1 MNTTDEFTDFHK
13 TLKISSVTELFGKD
27 IILVQSLGPEPRPCY
42 FHGLG
47 AGTNRTLMKTMV
59 GNWNRLHGMELNC
72 EAGNEV
78 EFHYLSA

>member
-1 MNTTDEFTDFHK
+1 MNKADEFSDFHK
-13 TLKISSVTELFGKD
+13 TLESSSVRASREGHYFCAGVRTRT
-27 IILVQSLGPEPRPCY
+27 VSLY
-42 FHGLG
+42 VHGLG
-47 AGTNRTLMKTMV
+47 AGTNKTLMKTMV